1 MPTNTAAFIKVTEV
15 VFEEPKLALPVGT
28 ICGVQL
34 VLVFQ
39 SLDPGLVFQVA
50 FWA

>member
-1 MPTNTAAFIKVTEV
+1 MPPSRLLFETLIEV
-15 VFEEPKLALPVGT
+15 VFEEPNVAVPLGT
-28 ICGVQL
+28 VWGVQL

-39 SLDPGLVFQVA
+39 AFDPGLVSQVA